1 MNGEISSM
9 ATNWLRVKG
18 LPASRVIRADI
29 GDDLGAQ
36 GYLKYQLFGQDL
48 YITTTHISLF
58 IVCLTLIIFAVV
70 ANRAVKKADPYEKP
84 GMFVNVLEMLVQ
96 SLDDLVIS
104 NMGKKHGPRFANYI
118 GTLACFILLSN
129 VSGLLGLRSPTA
141 DYGVTLPLAL
151 ITFIM
156 IQYNGF
162 KYQKL
167 GKVKG
172 WFEPIFFFFPINI
185 IGDLAT
191 PISMSLRLFGN
202 ILSGTIMLGLLYG
215 LVPWVATLVWP
226 AALHAYLDLFSGAI
240 QTFVFCMLTMVF
252 VTDAIGEEE

>member
-1 MNGEISSM
+1 MNGEISYLTQKVSGM
-9 ATNWLRVKG
+9 QFL
-18 LPASRVIRADI
+18 RADI
-29 GDDLGAQ
+29 GDDLGTQ
-36 GYLKYQLFGQDL
+36 GYLKYKFLGQDL
-48 YITTTHISLF
+48 YLTTTHISLF
-58 IVCLTLIIFAVV
+58 IVCLTLIIFAFV
-70 ANRAVKKADPYEKP
+70 ANRAVKKADPYKSP
-84 GMFVNVLEMLVQ
+84 GMFVNILELMV
-96 SLDDLVIS
+96 SAVDDLVIS
-104 NMGKKHGPRFANYI
+104 NMGKKHGPKFANYI

-129 VSGLLGLRSPTA
+129 ISGLMGLRSPTA

-191 PISMSLRLFGN
+191 PVSMSLRLFGN

-215 LVPWVATLVWP
+215 LVPWFATLVWP

-252 VTDAIGEEE
+252 VSDAIGEEE

>member
-1 MNGEISSM
+1 MSREM
-9 ATNWLRVKG
+9 ALMSKG
-18 LPASRVIRADI
+18 LPAMNFIRADSQVE
-29 GDDLGAQ
+29 LGAT
-36 GYLKYQLFGQDL
+36 GYFKYHLFGQDL
-48 YITTTHISLF
+48 YLTTTHISLF
-58 IVCLTLIIFAVV
+58 IVCVTLIVFAIV
-70 ANRAVKKADPYEKP
+70 ANRAVRKADPYKAP
-84 GMFVNVLEMLVQ
+84 GTFLNILELMVG
-96 SLDDLVIS
+96 SLDNLVVS
-104 NMGKKHGPRFANYI
+104 NMGKKYGPKFANYV
-118 GTLACFILLSN
+118 GTLAAFILLSN
-129 VSGLLGLRSPTA
+129 LSGLFGLRAPTA

-191 PISMSLRLFGN
+191 PVSMSLRLFGN
-202 ILSGTIMLGLLYG
+202 ILSGSVMLGLVYG
-215 LVPWVATLVWP
+215 LLPKLCTLVWP
-226 AALHAYLDLFSGAI
+226 AALHAYLDMFSGAI

-252 VTDAIGEEE
+252 IADAIGEEE

>member
-1 MNGEISSM
+1 MNGKIAYM
-9 ATNWLRVKG
+9 ATGLRG
-18 LPASRVIRADI
+18 TNFIRADS
-29 GDDLGAQ
+29 DVELGAV

-48 YITTTHISLF
+48 YLTTTHISLF
-58 IVCLTLIIFAVV
+58 IVCLTLIIFAIV
-70 ANRAVKKADPYEKP
+70 ANRAVKKADPYQSP
-84 GMFVNVLEMLVQ
+84 GMFVNILEMLVQ
-96 SLDDLVIS
+96 ALDNLVVS
-104 NMGKKHGPRFANYI
+104 NMGKKHAPRFANYI

-129 VSGLLGLRSPTA
+129 LSGLLGLRAPTA

-191 PISMSLRLFGN
+191 PVSMSLRLFGN
-202 ILSGTIMLGLLYG
+202 ILSGSVMLGLVYG
-215 LVPWVATLVWP
+215 LLPKVLTLIWP
-226 AALHAYLDLFSGAI
+226 AALHAYLDMFSGAI

-252 VTDAIGEEE
+252 ISDAIGEEE

>member
-1 MNGEISSM
+1 MNGEISYL
-9 ATNWLRVKG
+9 AKG
-18 LPASRVIRADI
+18 LPAANFIRADI
-29 GDDLGAQ
+29 GDDLGTQ
-36 GYLKYQLFGQDL
+36 GYFKYHLFGQDL
-48 YITTTHISLF
+48 YLTTTHISLF
-58 IVCLTLIIFAVV
+58 IVCLTLIILAIV
-70 ANRAVKKADPYEKP
+70 ANRAVKRADPYGKP
-84 GMFVNVLEMLVQ
+84 GMFVNILEMLVQ
-96 SLDDLVIS
+96 ALDNLVIS
-104 NMGKKHGPRFANYI
+104 NMGKKHGPKFANYI

-129 VSGLLGLRSPTA
+129 ISGLMGLRSPTA

-172 WFEPIFFFFPINI
+172 WFEPIFLFFPINI

-191 PISMSLRLFGN
+191 PVSMSLRLFGN
-202 ILSGTIMLGLLYG
+202 ILSGTIMTGLLYG
-215 LVPWVATLVWP
+215 LVPWFLTLAWP
-226 AALHAYLDLFSGAI
+226 AVLHAYLDLFSGAI

-252 VTDAIGEEE
+252 VSNAITEEE

>member
-1 MNGEISSM
+1 MNGEISYF
-9 ATNWLRVKG
+9 AKG
-18 LPASRVIRADI
+18 LPAANFIRADI
-29 GDDLGAQ
+29 GDDLGTQ

-48 YITTTHISLF
+48 YLTTTHISLF
-58 IVCLTLIIFAVV
+58 IVCLTLILFAIV
-70 ANRAVKKADPYEKP
+70 ANRAVKRADPYEKP
-84 GMFVNVLEMLVQ
+84 GMFVNILEMLVQ
-96 SLDDLVIS
+96 ALDNLVIS
-104 NMGKKHGPRFANYI
+104 NMGKKHGPKFANYI

-129 VSGLLGLRSPTA
+129 ISGLMGLRSPTA

-191 PISMSLRLFGN
+191 PVSMSLRLFGN
-202 ILSGTIMLGLLYG
+202 ILSGTIMMGLLYG
-215 LVPWVATLVWP
+215 LVPWFLTLAWP
-226 AALHAYLDLFSGAI
+226 AVLHAYLDLFSGAI

-252 VTDAIGEEE
+252 VTDAISEEE

>member
-1 MNGEISSM
+1 MSGEYALLSKSLPSMNF
-9 ATNWLRVKG
+9 
-18 LPASRVIRADI
+18 IRADS
-29 GDDLGAQ
+29 DVELGTT
-36 GYLKYQLFGQDL
+36 GYFKYYLFGQEL
-48 YITTTHISLF
+48 YLTTTHVALF
-58 IVCLTLIIFAVV
+58 IVCLTLIVFAIV
-70 ANRAVKKADPYEKP
+70 ANRAVKKADPYKSP
-84 GMFVNVLEMLVQ
+84 GMFVNILEMLVEA
-96 SLDDLVIS
+96 LDNLVIS
-104 NMGKKHGPRFANYI
+104 NMGKKHGPKFANYI
-118 GTLACFILLSN
+118 GTLACFIFLSN
-129 VSGLLGLRSPTA
+129 ISGLFGLRAPTA

-191 PISMSLRLFGN
+191 PVSMSLRLFGN
-202 ILSGTIMLGLLYG
+202 ILSGTVMLGLVYG
-215 LVPWVATLVWP
+215 LLPKVLTLVWP

-252 VTDAIGEEE
+252 VADAIGEEE

>member
-1 MNGEISSM
+1 MNAEISFVS
-9 ATNWLRVKG
+9 RG
-18 LPASRVIRADI
+18 LPAMNFIRADS
-29 GDDLGAQ
+29 DVELGAT
-36 GYLKYQLFGQDL
+36 GYLKYHLFGQEL
-48 YITTTHISLF
+48 YVTTTHISLF
-58 IVCLTLIIFAVV
+58 IVCMTLIIFAIV
-70 ANRAVKKADPYEKP
+70 ANRAVKKADPYKTP
-84 GMFVNVLEMLVQ
+84 GAFVNVLELLVQ
-96 SLDDLVIS
+96 SLDNLVIS
-104 NMGKKHGPRFANYI
+104 NMGKKHGPKFANYI
-118 GTLACFILLSN
+118 GTLACFILLAN
-129 VSGLLGLRSPTA
+129 IAGLFGLRSPTA

-172 WFEPIFFFFPINI
+172 WFEPIFLFFPINI

-202 ILSGTIMLGLLYG
+202 ILSGTVMLGLLYG
-215 LVPWVATLVWP
+215 LLPKLLLLAWP
-226 AALHAYLDLFSGAI
+226 AVLHAYFDVMSGAI

-252 VTDAIGEEE
+252 VSDAIAEEE